1 MTAIPPTPGMEVT
14 FFYQASQLFAECMS
28 AFMKQRIREHFK
40 AGADAQFAKIQ
51 AEYVAMNQMVRDAGT
66 APWDVSFV
74 LYLWVS
80 DALLRPSTQG
90 APDVHARVEDADV
103 ARAEDNAV
111 SDENTEHANVP
122 VVVPPQPP
130 PGVLVRGYQPK
141 MFAIDNQFRGNVFA
155 GQSYD
160 RLVMVETSGYK
171 VHVLHSRHV
180 FAFDGIRNVRNRW
193 AHSHPVSIATYLR
206 VIDAMYSLVRSLP
219 RQFVSTANH
228 NQFNYLLVNMRQL
241 ADVANEREKIIQ
253 EKERLDQERIQAET
267 EKKAL
272 QAEMQQAQ
280 QRITEL
286 SETLAKLHT
295 FQHEARTHQEA
306 HQAEQQLLVQA
317 LLSHLT
323 NTTYHTNTTIDAL
336 QDQVHRMQQTDR
348 DDLLLATIVQLQQV
362 VVEQRHTIGVLQ
374 HNLTALDEGLQQMTR
389 TKPIDPATVP
399 TYEPDVGGIG
409 DPPPPLVPPLVS
421 PVLAARWQAIWML
434 VLTIAT
440 AACLW
445 AWSTGLIAT
454 WSGWRF

>member
-1 MTAIPPTPGMEVT
+1 
-14 FFYQASQLFAECMS
+14 
-28 AFMKQRIREHFK
+28 MKQRIREHFK
-40 AGADAQFAKIQ
+40 ADADAQLAKIQ
-51 AEYVAMNQMVRDAGT
+51 AEYIAMNQMVKDAET
-66 APWDVSFV
+66 DHWDVSFV
-74 LYLWVS
+74 FYLWVS

-90 APDVHARVEDADV
+90 APNFTARAGDDDAVLVEDTTEDV
-103 ARAEDNAV
+103 E
-111 SDENTEHANVP
+111 EANVP
-122 VVVPPQPP
+122 AQPSR
-130 PGVLVRGYQPK
+130 GVSVRRYQPK
-141 MFAIDNQFRGNVFA
+141 IFAIDNQFRSNVFS
-155 GQSYD
+155 GQFYNKN
-160 RLVMVETSGYK
+160 RVIVVETGGYT
-171 VHVLHSRHV
+171 VHVLHNRHI
-180 FAFDGIRNVRNRW
+180 FAFDGIRDVRNRW

-206 VIDAMYSLVRSLP
+206 VIEVMYSLVRSLP
-219 RQFVSTANH
+219 IQFVTSAHH

-241 ADVANEREKIIQ
+241 ADAANEREKIIQ

-272 QAEMQQAQ
+272 QAEIQRAQ

-306 HQAEQQLLVQA
+306 QQAEQQLLVQA

-336 QDQVHRMQQTDR
+336 QDQVHRMQQADR

-362 VVEQRHTIGVLQ
+362 VVEQRHTIAGLQ
-374 HNLTALDEGLQQMTR
+374 HNLATLDEGLQQMTR

-399 TYEPDVGGIG
+399 PYKPDTGRIG
-409 DPPPPLVPPLVS
+409 DPPPPPPPS
-421 PVLAARWQAIWML
+421 VLSARWQAIWML
-434 VLTIAT
+434 VLTSIT

-445 AWSTGLIAT
+445 AWSTGLIAM